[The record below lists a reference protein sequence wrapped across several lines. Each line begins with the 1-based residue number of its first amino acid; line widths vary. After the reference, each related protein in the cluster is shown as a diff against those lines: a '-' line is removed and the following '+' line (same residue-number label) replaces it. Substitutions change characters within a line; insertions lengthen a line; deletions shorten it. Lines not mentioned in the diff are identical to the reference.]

1 MRACVR
7 RRASRCACSSRLSP
21 TPAAALIPVGMEQKA
36 CIQKLR
42 AALER
47 GSQSQNDVP
56 ALLMELKAAAEVAGQ
71 SATEQSIS

>member
-1 MRACVR
+1 
-7 RRASRCACSSRLSP
+7 
-21 TPAAALIPVGMEQKA
+21 MEQKA